1 MTDSISIIGGADG
14 PTSVFLAGKLGID
27 WINIYGL
34 ILVVLLLIP
43 NIIYAVKTKEQKNKC
58 TNKFMNIMEQI
69 GRYGCMFLMVF
80 NIGIAEFGF
89 CSVGAFIAYLF
100 GNVLLMISY
109 WIIWMLYFYKQAY
122 WKQIALAVIPT
133 CLFLLCGITTRH
145 FLLIVAGVLFGIG
158 HIYVTAKNKVQ

>member
-1 MTDSISIIGGADG
+1 MDSKAIIGGADG
-14 PTSVFLAGKLGID
+14 PTSVFLAGELGAN
-27 WINIYGL
+27 WINIYGF
-34 ILVVLLLIP
+34 ILVASLLIP

-89 CSVGAFIAYLF
+89 YSVGAFIIYML
-100 GNVLLMISY
+100 GNVLFMIFY
-109 WIIWMLYFYKQAY
+109 WIIWMLFFYKQSY

-133 CLFLLCGITTRH
+133 CLFLLSGITMRH
-145 FLLIVAGVLFGIG
+145 YLLIAFGVIFGIG
-158 HIYVTAKNKVQ
+158 HIYVTTKNRV